1 MDEASPTKWLDRQI
15 IKKFGLSPQNE
26 FDYSAARDE
35 KYVSNIDHILKDMDI
50 IDSKSSALLAHVSI
64 MIAVAFGLTAID
76 NLNYVVKGLRYVE
89 AFAYIL
95 VALFLMRCLEIVG
108 PPLRKMESSDRQMFD
123 KYNYEI
129 LVRRA
134 VYQTSVRAVIWLTVG
149 LGAVLTIEVIIWAVC
164 KIHV

>member
-76 NLNYVVKGLRYVE
+76 NLNYVVKGLLYVE